1 MPMTVP
7 GAGAER
13 SVPELPQGEIQL
25 PSPPELPEV
34 AADGLT
40 QVLMYLPM
48 GAMAIG
54 MVAVLAGGKSS
65 PVLFIGS
72 GAMAVGMAGMMAGQ
86 LARGKGDR
94 KLKING
100 QRRDFLR
107 YLSQIRRRVRR
118 AAEQQR
124 QALEYRGPAPRSL
137 PSLLVAGAGQIWQRA
152 PGEPGFGC
160 ARFATG
166 TQALAI
172 RLIPPDT
179 KPIEDLD
186 PLCAG
191 ALRRF
196 IRAQSQVPGLPVEV
210 SLRSVTRIVPHGD
223 PVAVRAL
230 VRSLVTQIALLHSP
244 ADVRI
249 SVCAPADR
257 LSYWEWVKWLPHTM
271 HPTEQDAAGPVRLM
285 SPSLGGLEPML
296 QLRDRPRFSPAAASA
311 PGSLPLHVVVADG
324 VAREPGVELD
334 GIDGVVII
342 EIGEAI
348 GADEVI
354 GNFGSGGTCG
364 AGVSAGEAG
373 TLTLRVTGD
382 AVYRVPADGSAE
394 AFTGVP
400 DRLSLVEAEA
410 VARQLAPL
418 RPAGVVA
425 AAGDALGA
433 TTTLTA
439 LLGVGGPPALDV
451 GALRRGRAP
460 RDRLRVPIG
469 HDADGQP
476 VQLDLKE
483 SAEGGM
489 GPHGL
494 VVGAT
499 GSGKSELLRTLVLGL
514 ALTHSAQDLNF
525 VLVDFKGGATFGGL
539 DRLPHTSAV
548 ITNLADELPL
558 VDRMRDA
565 LQGEIVR
572 RQELLRAAGNYAS
585 LRDYAA
591 AQAQRPRGAAELLP
605 VPSLFVVLDEFSE
618 LLAAKP
624 ELIDL
629 FVMIGRV
636 GRSLGV
642 HLLLA
647 SQRLEEGRLRG
658 LDTQLSYRI
667 GLRTF
672 SPQESRIVLGVP
684 DAYELPSQPG
694 SAYLKDG
701 TGELIRFKAAYVS
714 GPLAGAG
721 AAAGGRAAAGG
732 GLGPGLTPAPRLK
745 PRIVRFG
752 PGYVAPRYEETPAAG
767 ELVNKINDADGVSR
781 ADGFGE
787 AAAVAGREA
796 TGAGAFGLGVA
807 GRERSRTLLDA
818 TVELL
823 SGPGPVAHQI
833 WLPPLSEPPALDQ
846 LLNQADPWRGDP
858 ASLPA
863 VLGIVDRPFEQR
875 RDPLW
880 VDLAAGAGHVAV
892 AGGPRSGKSTVLASL
907 ISSLALIHTP
917 AQAQFYVLDF
927 GGGTLTTL
935 AGLPHVGG
943 VASRL
948 QGDRVRRTVAEVRAV
963 LERRERQFGQL
974 GIDSI
979 ATYRALRAEG
989 AIPGDGLGDVFLV
1002 VDGWLT
1008 LRQDYEELEQAVTA
1022 LAARGL
1028 GYGIHLVAATNK
1040 WSEFRPAVRDLFG
1053 TRLELRLGDPYES
1066 EIGRGAARNVPA
1078 GAPGRGLT
1086 QDGLHFL
1093 AAMPRVD
1100 GRASAAGLPEAVRDL
1115 VGRVAA
1121 AWDGDGAPPV
1131 RMLPDVLAAAALPA
1145 PGSSGARVPFG
1156 LDENELAPVFLDFAA
1171 DPHFLVLGDTEC
1183 GKSNLLR
1190 LTVAGIVTRYTPDQA
1205 KIIFL
1210 DYRRSLLDAAQ
1221 VPHQIGYATSSVAAT
1236 ALLDEVR
1243 QVLSTRLPP
1252 PDLSPAQLRSRSWWR
1267 GSDLFIVA
1275 DDYDLVA
1282 GAAGPAGAAGA
1293 ANPLLALAEFLP
1305 QARDVGLHVVLAR
1318 SAGGAGRAMFDPVV
1332 QRLRE
1337 MGSPGLIMSGNK
1349 DEGAL
1354 LGGVRPSALPCGR
1367 GVLVTRRGESRLV
1380 QVALAEEVG
1389 AKAEVGAEAAESDAE
1404 GTGQSPVIA

>member
-1 MPMTVP
+1 MPMTV
-7 GAGAER
+7 AGDDAR
-13 SVPELPQGEIQL
+13 AAAPELPQGEIQL
-25 PSPPELPEV
+25 QSPPELPEV
-34 AADGLT
+34 TSDGLA
-40 QVLMYLPM
+40 QALMYLPM

-54 MVAVLAGGKSS
+54 MVAVIAGGNSS

-72 GAMAVGMAGMMAGQ
+72 GAMAVGMVGMMFGQ
-86 LARGKGDR
+86 IARGKGNR
-94 KLKING
+94 KLKVNG
-100 QRRDFLR
+100 QRRDYLR

-118 AAEQQR
+118 AAGQQR
-124 QALEYRGPAPRSL
+124 LALEYRGPEPRSL
-137 PSLLVAGAGQIWQRA
+137 PSLLAADASQIWQRR
-152 PGEPGFGC
+152 PGDAGFGC

-166 TQALAI
+166 TQALAL
-172 RLIPPDT
+172 RLVAPDT

-196 IRAQSQVPGLPVEV
+196 IRAQSQVPALPVEV
-210 SLRSVTRIVPHGD
+210 SLRSVTRIIPAGD
-223 PVAVRAL
+223 PGAVRAL
-230 VRSLVTQIALLHSP
+230 VRSLIAQIAVFHSP

-249 SVCAPADR
+249 SVCAPADQIR
-257 LSYWEWVKWLPHTM
+257 YWEWIKWLPHTM

-285 SPSLGGLEPML
+285 SPSLGALEPML
-296 QLRDRPRFSPAAASA
+296 GLRDRPRFSAAPAGSAGSAA
-311 PGSLPLHVVVADG
+311 GSLPLHVVVADG
-324 VAREPGVELD
+324 AAREPGVDLD
-334 GIDGVVII
+334 GADGVV
-342 EIGEAI
+342 
-348 GADEVI
+348 VI
-354 GNFGSGGTCG
+354 DLSGSEG
-364 AGVSAGEAG
+364 AGGSAGRGGSAV
-373 TLTLRVTGD
+373 LTLRVTPD
-382 AVYRVPADGSAE
+382 EVYRVPRDGSAD
-394 AFTGVP
+394 AFIGVP
-400 DRLSLVEAEA
+400 DALSLLEAEA
-410 VARQLAPL
+410 LARQLAPL
-418 RPAGVVA
+418 RPADPGGH
-425 AAGDALGA
+425 AGDALTA

-439 LLGVGGPPALDV
+439 LLGVTSLRGLDV
-451 GALRRGRAP
+451 AALRRGRAP

-476 VQLDLKE
+476 VELDIKE

-514 ALTHSAQDLNF
+514 ALTHSAGDLNF
-525 VLVDFKGGATFGGL
+525 VLVDFKGGATFLGL

-548 ITNLADELPL
+548 ITNLADELSL

-565 LQGEIVR
+565 LQGEVVR

-585 LRDYAA
+585 LRDYTRARSA
-591 AQAQRPRGAAELLP
+591 GAQAGGAALPP

-629 FVMIGRV
+629 FVTIGRV

-672 SPQESRIVLGVP
+672 SAPESRIVLGVP

-694 SAYLKDG
+694 NAYLKADTSG
-701 TGELIRFKAAYVS
+701 LVRFKAAYVS
-714 GPLAGAG
+714 GPVTGAEPRAGQ
-721 AAAGGRAAAGG
+721 
-732 GLGPGLTPAPRLK
+732 PSAPRLK

-752 PGYVAPRYEETPAAG
+752 PGYVAPRFSETPGVPVANGSG
-767 ELVNKINDADGVSR
+767 EVRLAEDVAR
-781 ADGFGE
+781 
-787 AAAVAGREA
+787 VAGGGGTA
-796 TGAGAFGLGVA
+796 TG
-807 GRERSRTLLDA
+807 REGSQTLLDA
-818 TVELL
+818 AVELL
-823 SGPGPVAHQI
+823 SGPGPTAHRI
-833 WLPPLSEPPALDQ
+833 WLPPLDEPPALDQ
-846 LLNQADPWRGDP
+846 LLEQTEPGLDRRP
-858 ASLPA
+858 ALHA

-875 RDPLW
+875 REPLW
-880 VDLAAGAGHVAV
+880 VDLAGSAGHVAV
-892 AGGPRSGKSTVLASL
+892 AGAPRSGKSTVLLSL
-907 ISSLALIHTP
+907 ISSLALTHTP
-917 AQAQFYVLDF
+917 AQAQFYILDF
-927 GGGTLTTL
+927 GGGSLSTLS
-935 AGLPHVGG
+935 GLPHVGG

-948 QGDRVRRTVAEVRAV
+948 QGDRVRRTVAEVRTL
-963 LERRERQFGQL
+963 LEQREREFGER

-989 AIPGDGLGDVFLV
+989 AIAGDGFGDVFLV

-1008 LRQDYEELEQAVTA
+1008 LRQDYEELEQVVTA

-1028 GYGIHLVAATNK
+1028 GYGVHLVAATNK

-1086 QDGLHFL
+1086 PDGLHFL
-1093 AAMPRVD
+1093 AAMPRID
-1100 GRASAAGLPEAVRDL
+1100 GRPTVARLPEAIRTL
-1115 VGRVAA
+1115 AAEAAA
-1121 AWDGDGAPPV
+1121 AWDGSGAPPV
-1131 RMLPDVLAAAALPA
+1131 RMLPDVLPAAELPS
-1145 PGSSGARVPFG
+1145 PSSTGSRVPFG
-1156 LDENELAPVFLDFAA
+1156 IDENALAPVFLDFTA

-1190 LTVAGIVTRYTPDQA
+1190 LVTAGIAARFTPDQA
-1205 KIIFL
+1205 KVIFL

-1221 VPHQIGYATSSVAAT
+1221 IPHQIGYATSSVAAT

-1243 QVLSTRLPP
+1243 GALSTRLPP
-1252 PDLSPAQLRSRSWWR
+1252 PDLTPDQLRSRSWWH
-1267 GSDLFIVA
+1267 GSDLFVIV

-1282 GAAGPAGAAGA
+1282 GPS
-1293 ANPLLALAEFLP
+1293 NPLPALAEFLP
-1305 QARDVGLHVVLAR
+1305 QARDVGLHVILAR
-1318 SAGGAGRAMFDPVV
+1318 SAGGAGRAMFDPVI

-1354 LGGVRPSALPCGR
+1354 LGGVRAGPQPCGR
-1367 GVLVTRRGESRLV
+1367 GFLVSRRGGARLV
-1380 QVALAEEVG
+1380 QVALLPDAG
-1389 AKAEVGAEAAESDAE
+1389 AQVPEPEDRSS
-1404 GTGQSPVIA
+1404 GQFPAIV

>member
-1 MPMTVP
+1 MPTTVP
-7 GAGAER
+7 GDDTRA
-13 SVPELPQGEIQL
+13 VPELPQGEIQL
-25 PSPPELPEV
+25 QSPPELPEV
-34 AADGLT
+34 AADGMT

-54 MVAVLAGGKSS
+54 MVAVIAGGNAS

-72 GAMAVGMAGMMAGQ
+72 GAMALGMVGMMFGQ

-100 QRRDFLR
+100 QRRDYLR
-107 YLSQIRRRVRR
+107 YLSQLRRRVRR

-124 QALEYRGPAPRSL
+124 RALEYRGPAPRSL
-137 PSLLVAGAGQIWQRA
+137 PSLLAAGAGQIWQRV
-152 PGEPGFGC
+152 PGETGFGC

-166 TQALAI
+166 TQSLAI
-172 RLIPPDT
+172 RLVPPDT
-179 KPIEDLD
+179 KPVEDLD
-186 PLCAG
+186 PLSAG

-210 SLRSVTRIVPHGD
+210 SLRSVTRIVPVGE
-223 PVAVRAL
+223 PAAVRAL
-230 VRSLVTQIALLHSP
+230 VRSLVAQIAVTHSP

-249 SVCAPADR
+249 SVCTPADR
-257 LSYWEWVKWLPHTM
+257 LRYWDWVKWLPHTM

-296 QLRDRPRFSPAAASA
+296 QLRDRPRFSPGAAG

-324 VAREPGVELD
+324 AAREPGVELD
-334 GIDGVVII
+334 GIDGVVVIDL
-342 EIGEAI
+342 GVAI
-348 GADEVI
+348 GANEV
-354 GNFGSGGTCG
+354 NGSTGVSGVTGVAG
-364 AGVSAGEAG
+364 AGGAAADSAG
-373 TLTLRVTGD
+373 TLTLRVTRD
-382 AVYRVPADGSAE
+382 AVYRVGRDGAE
-394 AFTGVP
+394 AFIGVP
-400 DRLSLVEAEA
+400 DQVSLVEAEA
-410 VARQLAPL
+410 LARQLAPL
-418 RPAGVVA
+418 RPAATAA
-425 AAGDALGA
+425 AAGDGLAG
-433 TTTLTA
+433 TVTLDT
-439 LLGVGGPPALDV
+439 LLGVDSLAGLDV

-469 HDADGQP
+469 HDASGQP
-476 VQLDLKE
+476 VELDLKE

-514 ALTHSAQDLNF
+514 ALTHSAEDLNF

-539 DRLPHTSAV
+539 ERLPHTSAV

-585 LRDYAA
+585 LRDYNAA
-591 AQAQRPRGAAELLP
+591 REEGPRHGLAGPP
-605 VPSLFVVLDEFSE
+605 VPSLFLVLDEFSE

-629 FVMIGRV
+629 FVTIGRV

-684 DAYELPSQPG
+684 EAYELPSQPG
-694 SAYLKDG
+694 HAYLKDG
-701 TGELIRFKAAYVS
+701 TGELVRFKAAYVS
-714 GPLAGAG
+714 GPPAGQSADQ
-721 AAAGGRAAAGG
+721 RADRA
-732 GLGPGLTPAPRLK
+732 TAPRVK

-752 PGYVAPRYEETPAAG
+752 PGYVAPRYEETPATGEFVKKNDDHEPAG
-767 ELVNKINDADGVSR
+767 SQ
-781 ADGFGE
+781 
-787 AAAVAGREA
+787 
-796 TGAGAFGLGVA
+796 
-807 GRERSRTLLDA
+807 TLLDA
-818 TVELL
+818 TVALL
-823 SGPGPVAHQI
+823 SGPGPAAHRI

-846 LLNQADPWRGDP
+846 LLDRADPCPGGP
-858 ASLPA
+858 GELPA
-863 VLGIVDRPFEQR
+863 VLGLVDRPFEQR

-892 AGGPRSGKSTVLASL
+892 AGGPRSGKSTVLLSL

-917 AQAQFYVLDF
+917 AQVQIYVLDF
-927 GGGTLTTL
+927 GGGALGAL
-935 AGLPHVGG
+935 SGLPHVGG

-948 QGDRVRRTVAEVRAV
+948 QGDRVRRTVAEVRSV
-963 LERRERQFGQL
+963 LEQREREFGER

-989 AIPGDGLGDVFLV
+989 AITGDGFGDVFLV

-1100 GRASAAGLPEAVRDL
+1100 GRASVAGLPEAVRDL

-1121 AWDGDGAPPV
+1121 AWDGSGAPPV
-1131 RMLPDVLAAAALPA
+1131 RMLPDVLPAASLPPPA
-1145 PGSSGARVPFG
+1145 SSGSRVPFG
-1156 LDENELAPVFLDFAA
+1156 IDENELAPVFLDFTA

-1190 LTVAGIVTRYTPDQA
+1190 LAVAGIAARHTPEQA

-1210 DYRRSLLDAAQ
+1210 DYRRSLLDSAQ
-1221 VPHQIGYATSSVAAT
+1221 IPHQIGYATSSVAAT

-1243 QVLSTRLPP
+1243 GALSTRLPP
-1252 PDLSPAQLRSRSWWR
+1252 PDLSPAQLRSRSWWH
-1267 GSDLFIVA
+1267 GSDLFVVA

-1282 GAAGPAGAAGA
+1282 GP
-1293 ANPLLALAEFLP
+1293 ANPLLTLAEFLP
-1305 QARDVGLHVVLAR
+1305 QARDVGLHVILAR
-1318 SAGGAGRAMFDPVV
+1318 SAGGAGRAMFDPVI

-1354 LGGVRPSALPCGR
+1354 LGGVRPGPQPCGR
-1367 GVLVTRRGESRLV
+1367 GTLVTRRGGSRLV
-1380 QVALAEEVG
+1380 QVALVDEAGVDAVG
-1389 AKAEVGAEAAESDAE
+1389 RTADPDPESS
-1404 GTGQSPVIA
+1404 GQFPVIA

>member
-1 MPMTVP
+1 MPTTVP
-7 GAGAER
+7 GADAAR
-13 SVPELPQGEIQL
+13 AVPELPQGEIQL

-72 GAMAVGMAGMMAGQ
+72 GAMAVGMVGMMAGQ
-86 LARGKGDR
+86 LVRGKGDR

-137 PSLLVAGAGQIWQRA
+137 PSLLAAGAGQIWQRV

-196 IRAQSQVPGLPVEV
+196 IRAQSQLPGLPVEV
-210 SLRSVTRIVPHGD
+210 SLRSVTRIVPAGE

-230 VRSLVTQIALLHSP
+230 VRSLVAQIAVLHSP

-257 LSYWEWVKWLPHTM
+257 LRYWEWIKWLPHAM
-271 HPTEQDAAGPVRLM
+271 HPTEQDAVGPVRLM

-296 QLRDRPRFSPAAASA
+296 QLRDRPRFSPAAAGSA

-324 VAREPGVELD
+324 AGREPGVELD

-342 EIGEAI
+342 EIGA
-348 GADEVI
+348 AA
-354 GNFGSGGTCG
+354 G
-364 AGVSAGEAG
+364 AGGAG
-373 TLTLRVTGD
+373 TLALRVTGD
-382 AVYRVPADGSAE
+382 AVYRVGADGSAE
-394 AFTGVP
+394 AFIGVP
-400 DRLSLVEAEA
+400 DGLSLVEAEA

-418 RPAGVVA
+418 RPAGVAA
-425 AAGDALGA
+425 AAGDALAA

-439 LLGVGGPPALDV
+439 LLGVAGPPALDV
-451 GALRRGRAP
+451 AALRRGRAP

-469 HDADGQP
+469 HDANGQP
-476 VQLDLKE
+476 VELDLKE

-514 ALTHSAQDLNF
+514 ALTHSAEDLNF

-591 AQAQRPRGAAELLP
+591 ARAQRPRGGSELPP

-684 DAYELPSQPG
+684 DAYELPSRPG

-714 GPLAGAG
+714 GPLSGTG
-721 AAAGGRAAAGG
+721 AAAGGG
-732 GLGPGLTPAPRLK
+732 GPGLAPTPAPRLK

-752 PGYVAPRYEETPAAG
+752 PGYVAPQYEETPAAG
-767 ELVNKINDADGVSR
+767 EFVKANEGTT
-781 ADGFGE
+781 
-787 AAAVAGREA
+787 AGRD
-796 TGAGAFGLGVA
+796 GNQ
-807 GRERSRTLLDA
+807 TLLDA

-823 SGPGPVAHQI
+823 SGPGPTAHRI

-846 LLNQADPWRGDP
+846 LLDRADPWRGDP

-892 AGGPRSGKSTVLASL
+892 AGGPRSGKSTVVASL

-927 GGGTLTTL
+927 GGGALTTL
-935 AGLPHVGG
+935 DGLPHVGG

-963 LERRERQFGQL
+963 LEQREREFGQR

-989 AIPGDGLGDVFLV
+989 AIPGDGFGDVFLV

-1066 EIGRGAARNVPA
+1066 EIGRTAARNVPA

-1093 AAMPRVD
+1093 AAMPRID
-1100 GRASAAGLPEAVRDL
+1100 GRSTATGLPEAVRAL
-1115 VGRVAA
+1115 TAQVAG
-1121 AWDGDGAPPV
+1121 AWDGGGAPPV
-1131 RMLPDVLAAAALPA
+1131 RMLPDRLPA
-1145 PGSSGARVPFG
+1145 AELPPPASSGSRVPFG
-1156 LDENELAPVFLDFAA
+1156 IDENELAPVFLDFAA
-1171 DPHFLVLGDTEC
+1171 DPHFLILGDTEC

-1190 LTVAGIVTRYTPDQA
+1190 LAVAGIAARYTPEQA

-1243 QVLSTRLPP
+1243 GVLSTRLPP

-1267 GSDLFIVA
+1267 GSDLFVVA

-1282 GAAGPAGAAGA
+1282 GP

-1305 QARDVGLHVVLAR
+1305 QARDVGLHVIAAR
-1318 SAGGAGRAMFDPVV
+1318 SAGGAGRAMFDPVI

-1337 MGSPGLIMSGNK
+1337 MGSPGLIMSGSK

-1354 LGGVRPSALPCGR
+1354 LGGVRPSALPSGR
-1367 GVLVTRRGESRLV
+1367 GVLVTRRDGARLV
-1380 QVALAEEVG
+1380 QVALAGEVAG
-1389 AKAEVGAEAAESDAE
+1389 ADEVAKAGGVGGVAGSGGVGGVAGAGGVMAGADGVTGAD
-1404 GTGQSPVIA
+1404 GTGVEATGQFPVIA